1 MQIIYSDA
9 YKKDYKKIIKN
20 KHLHKEELRI
30 ENIKNVIISSENLHQ
45 LLLHPYAMIYG
56 IEQKKGNMKEIVTA
70 RVNQKIRLYMKPL
83 GEYPY
88 KFALIEKIEFIKIDD
103 KHYGEG

>member
-30 ENIKNVIISSENLHQ
+30 ENIKNVIISSENLH
-45 LLLHPYAMIYG
+45 
-56 IEQKKGNMKEIVTA
+56 
-70 RVNQKIRLYMKPL
+70 
-83 GEYPY
+83 
-88 KFALIEKIEFIKIDD
+88 
-103 KHYGEG
+103 